1 MNLQKE
7 IESLLKKSL
16 GKLNIDEN
24 ISVAFSNRP
33 ELCDYQSNFCFALS
47 KKLHKSPLD
56 LANEIVSNVPNNRK
70 YDFSAEKPG
79 FINIKIKDSY
89 LARKGDELLL
99 DELVGVEKHKKSK
112 KIIMDYGGANVAKEL
127 HVGHLRSPIIGE
139 SLNRLHT
146 LFGDRVVSDAHLG
159 DWGLQMGLTIA
170 QLMED
175 GKLDYY
181 FNGSKKE
188 PIITLDMLNEAYPKA
203 NKRKSVDPE
212 FKAKASEFTLKIQR
226 KESPYYQ
233 AYKKIREVSV
243 KEIEKNYKEL
253 NAHFDLFLGESDAEP
268 FIPKA
273 IDIFKKKG
281 LAYES
286 EGALIVDVAR
296 EGENLPSD
304 KLDENGKPYLLNPM
318 PPVILKKQNGADVY
332 ATTDIAT
339 VLMRNQEKDVDEI
352 IYVTDNR
359 QGSHFERFFRACKLS
374 GISPEN
380 QKLTHIVFGT
390 INGKDGK
397 PFKTRSGD
405 TIKLADIINILIEKA
420 SEKLKSNGLKPTR
433 ELALKIG
440 VGAMK
445 YGDLSNTVAKDYVF
459 DLDKFLSF
467 EGKTGPYIQY
477 TVARINSILSKT
489 DCEGGDIKIYSA
501 DERKI
506 LLAIMKLISAYQICY
521 DDNSLNIL
529 CTATYDLASAFS
541 TFYNNHRIL
550 GEKNLNKKRAY
561 ISICKLVRRALS
573 QALYVLAIDIPE
585 KM

>member
-7 IESLLKKSL
+7 IESILKKSL
-16 GKLNIDEN
+16 GKLGVDGSIC
-24 ISVAFSNRP
+24 STFSNRP
-33 ELCDYQSNFCFALS
+33 ELCDYQSNSCFSLA
-47 KKLHKSPLD
+47 KQLHKSPLD
-56 LANEIVSNVPNNRK
+56 LASEIVANIPSNRK
-70 YDFSAEKPG
+70 FDFIAEKPG
-79 FINIKIKDSY
+79 FINIKVKDSY
-89 LARKGDELLL
+89 LAKKADDLLL

-112 KIIMDYGGANVAKEL
+112 RIIMDYGGANVAKEL

-146 LFGDRVVSDAHLG
+146 LFGDKVTSDAHLG

-175 GKLDYY
+175 GVLDYY
-181 FNGSKKE
+181 FKKRGKE
-188 PIITLDMLNEAYPKA
+188 PNITLDLLNEAYPKA
-203 NKRKSVDPE
+203 NKRKSVEPE
-212 FKAKASEFTLKIQR
+212 FKEKAADITLRIQR

-233 AYKKIREVSV
+233 AYRKIREVSV
-243 KEIEKNYKEL
+243 AQIAKNYEEL

-268 FIPKA
+268 YIDKT

-281 LAYES
+281 LAHES

-296 EGENLPSD
+296 EGENILSD
-304 KLDENGKPYLLNPM
+304 KLDKDGKPYLLNPM
-318 PPVILKKQNGADVY
+318 PPVILKKSNGADVY

-339 VLMRNQEKDVDEI
+339 VLMRNEEKGIDEI

-359 QGSHFERFFRACKLS
+359 QGSHFERFFRACKLA
-374 GISPEN
+374 GISPEK

-397 PFKTRSGD
+397 PFKTRSGE
-405 TIKLADIINILIEKA
+405 TIKLADIIKILIEKA

-433 ELALKIG
+433 DLALKIG

-445 YGDLSNTVAKDYVF
+445 FGDLSNTVAKDYIF
-459 DLDKFLSF
+459 DIDKFLSF
-467 EGKTGPYIQY
+467 EGKTGPYLQY
-477 TVARINSILSKT
+477 TVARINSILAKT
-489 DCEGGDIKIYSA
+489 DCEGGKIKIYSE

-506 LLAIMKLISAYQICY
+506 MLAIMRLISAYQICY
-521 DDNSLNIL
+521 DDNSLNML
-529 CTATYDLASAFS
+529 CSATYDVASAFS

-550 GEKNLNKKRAY
+550 NEKNINKKRAY
-561 ISICKLVRRALS
+561 ISICKLVRRALV
-573 QALYVLAIDIPE
+573 QALSILAIDVPE